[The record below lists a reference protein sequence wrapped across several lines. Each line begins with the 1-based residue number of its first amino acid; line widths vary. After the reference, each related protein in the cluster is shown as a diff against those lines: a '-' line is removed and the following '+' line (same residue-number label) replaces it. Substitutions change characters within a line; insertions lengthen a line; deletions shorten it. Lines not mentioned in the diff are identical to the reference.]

1 VAPEQHS
8 SLTEPLTDLFVRE
21 GYPGEKAGR
30 EVVSIVIDWV
40 LRSGQWVMITD
51 PAHPVLWGWSGYVLV
66 DDKTLE
72 LIHSGGLDDF
82 IADRVP
88 LEFRSGPNVYIT
100 HSIVAPWAPRGTYRR
115 LYELVVAR
123 NRDASTVSAHL
134 LKRDGKS
141 RWMHRQL
148 R

>member
-1 VAPEQHS
+1 MNPEQHS
-8 SLTEPLTDLFVRE
+8 ALTAPLTDLFVRE

-30 EVVSIVIDWV
+30 EVVSIVIDWI

-51 PAHPVLWGWSGYVLV
+51 PRRYVLWGWSGYVRV
-66 DDKTLE
+66 DDKTLG
-72 LIHSGGLDDF
+72 LIHYGGLEDY
-82 IADRVP
+82 IADGIP
-88 LEFRSGPNVYIT
+88 LDFTAGPNVYVT

-123 NRDASTVSAHL
+123 NPDAETISAHL

-148 R
+148 H